1 MDQQDINDLPPD
13 IYDRG
18 IDVGAVVILETSD
31 NKILLTKRAMHMR
44 TFPGVWVPPGGHIE
58 VAESLQT
65 AVLRELEEET
75 GLDVVSKI
83 LFSNILGLWESVFP
97 PVLAMGPPKR

>member
-1 MDQQDINDLPPD
+1 MAAMDQQDINDLPPE

-44 TFPGVWVPPGGHIE
+44 TFPGVWVPPGGHIGNYDYQ
-58 VAESLQT
+58 SIYFMYL
-65 AVLRELEEET
+65 
-75 GLDVVSKI
+75 
-83 LFSNILGLWESVFP
+83 LFY
-97 PVLAMGPPKR
+97 